1 MTMEERLMKLE
12 ETVAFQDELINKLND
27 TVAEQ
32 ELLLHKLDK
41 KVNNLEKNV
50 REAMPSLTIS
60 TKDDVPPPHY

>member
-12 ETVAFQDELINKLND
+12 ETISFQDEIINKLND

-60 TKDDVPPPHY
+60 AKDDVPPPHY

>member
-1 MTMEERLMKLE
+1 MNIDERVMKLE
-12 ETVAFQDELINKLND
+12 ETVAFQDDIINKLND

-41 KVNNLEKNV
+41 KLSALETHV

-60 TKDDVPPPHY
+60 AKDDVPPPHY